1 MSETGT
7 PGFHYG
13 RAIKRWWGLIVVTTF
28 LGLIAGFASAKSPA
42 KASATTT
49 KAASSPAA
57 SSYSATSILLPEAAN
72 GSITSADPSG
82 LSLSAMAFF
91 VTNGDVP
98 RNVATALHYQGDPE
112 TLASQVSATVNSA
125 IGVLEISTT
134 QPTAARAVQLVTAFD
149 DQLIAYLNGVTA
161 TNVARQKQADQAELA
176 ALQTQ
181 LASLESQ
188 SSTAA
193 NKAAIAA
200 VTSEYTSTYTS
211 YEQLQAAPTHTG
223 LTVVQPPVAT
233 PGGLPVDLAGA
244 AASGSSAS
252 GAATSSS
259 ATSSGSSLTSKIP
272 QGKVTRAIL
281 GGFVG
286 FLIGLALALIADRL
300 DRRLYDRADIEEAF
314 GAPVVVEIDN
324 PGLEPV
330 VATSPL
336 SSAAERY
343 RTLQAAILSLDSG
356 ATKRMVVLTSLKAS
370 VPASVVAAN
379 LALAFADTGEAVATV
394 GASGERRLWELPGE
408 NPGAARRAPG
418 TRSGPVLQRL
428 GGPGVDA
435 YVKVLP
441 EWSDV
446 SSAGSAQ
453 AGGLVDE
460 ARSYADVVIV
470 DAGAALRAHHAAL
483 LAPSADAVLVVAVA
497 GFDTADQARWA
508 MSLLERCDAPV
519 AGVVV
524 IRPGFAERRRLRR
537 QARATSPRHMRG
549 GLGPTAARTA
559 RGDRKFARTAHLA
572 SPGKQGDDSP
582 TLGDTPPN
590 AFRDVDAS
598 DYEVF
603 DAPAPSDSA
612 ASQVDGASPDD
623 VASPEG
629 STSKSTVSEGTSS
642 KSPRRSGTS
651 NSKVQAPANPAVA
664 DG

>member
-1 MSETGT
+1 
-7 PGFHYG
+7 
-13 RAIKRWWGLIVVTTF
+13 
-28 LGLIAGFASAKSPA
+28 
-42 KASATTT
+42 
-49 KAASSPAA
+49 
-57 SSYSATSILLPEAAN
+57 
-72 GSITSADPSG
+72 
-82 LSLSAMAFF
+82 MAFF

-98 RNVATALHYQGDPE
+98 RNVATALHYQGNPE
-112 TLASQVSATVNSA
+112 TLASQVSATVNAA

-134 QPTAARAVQLVTAFD
+134 QPNAARAVQLVTAFD

-252 GAATSSS
+252 GAATATSSS

-394 GASGERRLWELPGE
+394 GASGERRLWELLGE
-408 NPGAARRAPG
+408 NPGAAWRPPG

-572 SPGKQGDDSP
+572 SPGKQGGESL

-598 DYEVF
+598 DYAVF
-603 DAPAPSDSA
+603 DAPAPSDPAAPSDSTSVPADGAFRDDAVSDGRSSSESPSSQDA
-612 ASQVDGASPDD
+612 ASEFDG
-623 VASPEG
+623 E
-629 STSKSTVSEGTSS
+629 
-642 KSPRRSGTS
+642 RSDTD
-651 NSKVQAPANPAVA
+651 AAIDHRWRNPGGAGA
-664 DG
+664 DSQ